1 METYLLNSRPEPD
14 DTDDTVEA
22 LLTTYRVVFD
32 DHGSGER
39 QQLWR
44 VDVVAHS
51 SVDAGRAVAFAQ
63 GLETPAILAIIDV
76 ASLR

>member
-1 METYLLNSRPEPD
+1 METYLLNSRPEPEN
-14 DTDDTVEA
+14 TVEA

-76 ASLR
+76 ATLR

>member
-1 METYLLNSRPEPD
+1 METYLLSSRPEPD
-14 DTDDTVEA
+14 DTVEA
-22 LLTTYRVVFD
+22 LLSTYRVVFD
-32 DHGSGER
+32 DHCSGER

-76 ASLR
+76 ATLR